1 MPTIAYLGPTKIVS
15 GVIVTGAGSA
25 YEVDRRI
32 NSNQKRVFQ
41 ATGTTSAGAGAA
53 TITVEVS
60 LTGTAN
66 EWITLGTITLTLG
79 TTVTTDGFASD
90 AAWTYVRGNVT
101 AISGTDATVN
111 LYMGL

>member
-1 MPTIAYLGPTKIVS
+1 MPTIAYLGPTPIIS
-15 GVIVTGAGSA
+15 GAIATGAGSTF
-25 YEVDRRI
+25 EVDRRI

-53 TITVEVS
+53 TIAVEVS
-60 LTGTAN
+60 ETGADN

-111 LYMGL
+111 LYMGV

>member
-1 MPTIAYLGPTKIVS
+1 MPTIAYQGPTAIIS
-15 GVIVTGAGSA
+15 GAIATGAGST
-25 YEVDRRI
+25 YEVERRI
-32 NSNQKRVFQ
+32 SGNQKRVFQ

-53 TITVEVS
+53 TIVVEVS
-60 LTGTAN
+60 LTGTTN

-79 TTVTTDGFASD
+79 TTVTTDGFAMD

-111 LYMGL
+111 LYMGV

>member
-1 MPTIAYLGPTKIVS
+1 MPTIAYQGATKIVS
-15 GVIVTGAGSA
+15 AAIATGAGST
-25 YEVDRRI
+25 YEVNRKVDG
-32 NSNQKRVFQ
+32 NQKRVFQ

-60 LTGTAN
+60 LTGTTN
-66 EWITLGTITLTLG
+66 EWVTLGTITLTLG

-101 AISGTDATVN
+101 AISGTNATVN